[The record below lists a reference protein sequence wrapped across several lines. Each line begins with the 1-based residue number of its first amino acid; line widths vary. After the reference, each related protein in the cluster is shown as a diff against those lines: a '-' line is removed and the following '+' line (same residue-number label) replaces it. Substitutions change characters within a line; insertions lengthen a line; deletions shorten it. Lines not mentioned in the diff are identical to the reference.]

1 MKGEC
6 IMYGSYS
13 SNLADV
19 YSKYGSYGNSS
30 SALNNVYAT
39 ANTAANW
46 ALPAFVI
53 SLIVAVLVFF
63 LFLSK
68 RNEGKFIGF
77 AGWLYDFL
85 HFKKLA
91 VEGILKILYITMA
104 LYITIMS
111 FTVISVNFGTFLAM
125 LIGGNL
131 ALRII
136 YELMLV
142 LLIVCKNTSEINKK
156 MSGQQ

>member
-1 MKGEC
+1 
-6 IMYGSYS
+6 MYRSYS
-13 SNLADV
+13 SDLADL
-19 YSKYGSYGNSS
+19 YGSYGS
-30 SALNNVYAT
+30 SASQLNSAYNT
-39 ANTAANW
+39 ANTVASW
-46 ALPAFVI
+46 AMPALVI
-53 SLIVAVLVFF
+53 SFIVGVLVYC

-111 FTVISVNFGTFLAM
+111 FTLMSMSFGSFLGL

-131 ALRII
+131 GLRII